1 MPLVLLSLNVK
12 ATLKRLIPKVR
23 LWVTFVLF
31 KFFAFQIVLK
41 NEETDFFNHTALKKK
56 NNQNLIIN
64 SCFQLARILKLEKFY
79 FYESQ
84 RRSN

>member
-41 NEETDFFNHTALKKK
+41 NEETDFFNHAALKTK

>member
-23 LWVTFVLF
+23 LWVIFVLF
-31 KFFAFQIVLK
+31 KFFTFQIVLQ
-41 NEETDFFNHTALKKK
+41 NEETGFLKIMQHLKKK
-56 NNQNLIIN
+56 NQNLIIN
-64 SCFQLARILKLEKFY
+64 SCVQLARTLKLEKFF